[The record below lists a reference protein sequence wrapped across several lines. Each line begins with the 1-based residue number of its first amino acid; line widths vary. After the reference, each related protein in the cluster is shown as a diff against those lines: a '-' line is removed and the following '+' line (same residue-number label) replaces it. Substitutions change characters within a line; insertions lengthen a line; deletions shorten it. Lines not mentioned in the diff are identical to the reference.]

1 MVRQSSDGTVTWEK
15 SSRSTYNGN
24 CVQVAATGDRVLVRD
39 SKDPGAAVLSFTAA
53 EWREFLGSL
62 GR

>member
-1 MVRQSSDGTVTWEK
+1 MQWKK
-15 SSRSTYNGN
+15 SSYSTYNGN
-24 CVQVAATGDRVLVRD
+24 CPEVAATGDRVLVRD